1 MTTWTDQEL
10 TRVGAAEEL
19 RVSSYRP
26 DGTLRPFVTT
36 WTVRAD
42 DGIYICSSYGRDNG
56 WFRGAL
62 ASGTGR
68 IRPGSV
74 ERDVRFEEP
83 ENDVHAAIDAAYHVT
98 YDRYGPA
105 IVGSVTGP
113 DTIGETFRLIPQDEH
128 HAR

>member
-1 MTTWTDQEL
+1 MTAWTDQEL

-26 DGTLRPFVTT
+26 DGNPHSFVTT

-42 DGIYICSSYGRDNG
+42 DGIYICSAYGRDNG
-56 WFRGAL
+56 GFPGAL

-83 ENDVHAAIDAAYHVT
+83 ENDVHAAIDAAYHVK

-105 IVGSVTGP
+105 IVGSVTGHHA
-113 DTIGETFRLIPQDEH
+113 IGETFRPIPQAEH